1 MGLDP
6 FVICVATAWGV
17 ILSVFFFGGLW
28 WTLKKIPHKQNPR
41 RFLGY
46 SFIIRTSIALGG
58 FWLALNHSPAA
69 FGVTMAAFALMRFM
83 LTHRLGS
90 AKGGNSNVN
99 QS

>member
-1 MGLDP
+1 MEIDP
-6 FVICVATAWGV
+6 FVICVATVWGV
-17 ILSVFFFGGLW
+17 ILSILFFGGLW
-28 WTLKKIPHKQNPR
+28 WTLKKIPQKQNPQ

-58 FWLALNHSPAA
+58 FWLALNHSLAA
-69 FGVTMAAFALMRFM
+69 FGITMAAFALMRFI

-90 AKGGNSNVN
+90 AKGDEKNVN